1 MGYSFVGQCSGVTD
15 MTRIEIQ
22 MYQAD
27 EFIVET
33 ENVNWFKMQLQN
45 VDYGY
50 CNLVNIKDIK
60 GKWISFN
67 PRYVAYIKYEECE
80 E

>member
-1 MGYSFVGQCSGVTD
+1 

-27 EFIVET
+27 TFVIET
-33 ENVNWFKMQLQN
+33 NDLCWFKMQLEN
-45 VDYGY
+45 ADFGN
-50 CNLVNIKDIK
+50 CNLVHMKDVK
-60 GKWISFN
+60 GKWIGFN
-67 PRYVAYIKYEECE
+67 PRYVAYIKYEDYE